1 MKKIFITVFYF
12 FTLSSPVHSEEFLLN
27 CNFLKKNKP
36 SFFEFNLKDNTVIT
50 PYAEDYKYTIEY
62 NDKYIYFN
70 VELVDKNNVDIQITL
85 ATVVNRYTGEIIIR
99 NYNLNK
105 SQQEKIIKDTSQ
117 KILDGKKNLKL
128 IKELQESFSQ
138 FKPNEVIQGSC
149 QKIKKEKKF

>member
-1 MKKIFITVFYF
+1 
-12 FTLSSPVHSEEFLLN
+12 
-27 CNFLKKNKP
+27 
-36 SFFEFNLKDNTVIT
+36 
-50 PYAEDYKYTIEY
+50 
-62 NDKYIYFN
+62 
-70 VELVDKNNVDIQITL
+70 L
-85 ATVVNRYTGEIIIR
+85 ALCFRGTNIAR